1 VLRQRVSSKDDFLGR
16 GWRFPLRPDGRGRLT
31 YAGDEEKIEESI
43 WLILSTAPGERVM
56 LPEFGCGLQELV
68 FEPNSDL
75 VRGAIAIEVQEAL
88 SRWEPRIDV
97 VDVAVEAPQPNL
109 ILIRVDYRVRAANT
123 VHNLVYPFY
132 INEGGT

>member
-1 VLRQRVSSKDDFLGR
+1 MLRQRVSSKDDFLGR